1 MDRHAIASSARADI
15 AGARRGARSARHAL
29 VALLFLATL
38 ASAAAVLAARDTY
51 RVKAGFL
58 LNFAR
63 LTEWPAAAQP
73 AAGEPIVLGV
83 MADETT
89 AQVIGARLA
98 NARVGSRHPV
108 ALRSVASAADVV
120 GCHIVFVAS
129 DGDDAA
135 ILEAASG
142 GAALSVGESEG
153 FAERGGV
160 INFFSEGE
168 KLRFEINPR
177 AADRAGLK
185 ISSRLLRLARLVSEP

>member
-1 MDRHAIASSARADI
+1 MDRHAIASPARADS
-15 AGARRGARSARHAL
+15 AGARRGAGSARYTL

-51 RVKAGFL
+51 RAKAGFL

-83 MADETT
+83 MADAST

-98 NARVGSRHPV
+98 KARVGDHPV
-108 ALRSVASAADVV
+108 TLRSVASAEDVV

-142 GAALSVGESEG
+142 SAALSVGESEG

-168 KLRFEINPR
+168 KLRFEINPQ